1 MLKYKRLFI
10 IIVFIYICYQLV
22 SINYLKFYC
31 VDKQMYDFLIYKN
44 ERFNYLNKFDSEIEL
59 KDYVPEWCFI
69 SSQKD
74 LKQNNLGIDLSNLDL
89 SNIDF
94 NKNNILI
101 TFGCELNK
109 IKIYKPLKSIGS
121 KFKFVDV
128 YAKKNKNN
136 ILYIYI
142 IDKVE
147 VRNNPLSPK
156 VIITN

>member
-22 SINYLKFYC
+22 SLNYLKFYY
-31 VDKQMYDFLIYKN
+31 VDKQKYDFLTYKN

-59 KDYVPEWCFI
+59 KDYVPDWCFI

-109 IKIYKPLKSIGS
+109 IKVYKPLKSIGS
-121 KFKFVDV
+121 KIKYVDV
-128 YAKKNKNN
+128 YAKKYKNN
-136 ILYIYI
+136 ILNIYI

-147 VRNNPLSPK
+147 VRDNPLSPK

>member
-22 SINYLKFYC
+22 SLNYLKFYC
-31 VDKQMYDFLIYKN
+31 VDKQKYDFLTYKN

-59 KDYVPEWCFI
+59 KDYVPDWCFI

-121 KFKFVDV
+121 KIKYVDV
-128 YAKKNKNN
+128 YAKKYKNN

-147 VRNNPLSPK
+147 VRDNPLSPK
-156 VIITN
+156 VIIAN

>member
-1 MLKYKRLFI
+1 MLKFKRLFI
-10 IIVFIYICYQLV
+10 IIVCIYICYQLV
-22 SINYLKFYC
+22 SLNYLKFYC
-31 VDKQMYDFLIYKN
+31 VDKQKYDFLTYKN

-59 KDYVPEWCFI
+59 KDYVPDWCFI

-121 KFKFVDV
+121 KIKYVDV
-128 YAKKNKNN
+128 YAKKYKNN

-147 VRNNPLSPK
+147 VRDNPLSPK
-156 VIITN
+156 VIIAN

>member
-1 MLKYKRLFI
+1 M
-10 IIVFIYICYQLV
+10 
-22 SINYLKFYC
+22 KFYC
-31 VDKQMYDFLIYKN
+31 VDKQKYDFLTYKN

-59 KDYVPEWCFI
+59 KDYVSEWCFI

-121 KFKFVDV
+121 KIKYVDV

-147 VRNNPLSPK
+147 VRDNPLSPK

>member
-22 SINYLKFYC
+22 SLNYLKFYY
-31 VDKQMYDFLIYKN
+31 VDKQKYDFLTYKN

-59 KDYVPEWCFI
+59 KDYVPDWCFI

-109 IKIYKPLKSIGS
+109 IKIYKPLNSIGS
-121 KFKFVDV
+121 KIKYVDV
-128 YAKKNKNN
+128 YARKHKNN

-147 VRNNPLSPK
+147 VRDNPLSPK

>member
-31 VDKQMYDFLIYKN
+31 VDKQMYDFLTYKN

-121 KFKFVDV
+121 KIKYVDV
-128 YAKKNKNN
+128 YAKKK
-136 ILYIYI
+136 
-142 IDKVE
+142 
-147 VRNNPLSPK
+147 
-156 VIITN
+156 

>member
-22 SINYLKFYC
+22 SLNYLKFYC
-31 VDKQMYDFLIYKN
+31 VDKQKYDFLTYKN
-44 ERFNYLNKFDSEIEL
+44 ERFNYLNKFNSEIEL
-59 KDYVPEWCFI
+59 KDYVPDWCFI

-109 IKIYKPLKSIGS
+109 IKVYKPLKSIGS
-121 KFKFVDV
+121 KIKYVDV
-128 YAKKNKNN
+128 YAKKYKNN
-136 ILYIYI
+136 ILNIYI

-147 VRNNPLSPK
+147 VRDNPLSPK

>member
-1 MLKYKRLFI
+1 
-10 IIVFIYICYQLV
+10 
-22 SINYLKFYC
+22 
-31 VDKQMYDFLIYKN
+31 MYDFLTYKN

-121 KFKFVDV
+121 KIKYVDV

-147 VRNNPLSPK
+147 VRDNPLSPK

>member
-1 MLKYKRLFI
+1 
-10 IIVFIYICYQLV
+10 
-22 SINYLKFYC
+22 
-31 VDKQMYDFLIYKN
+31 MYDFLTYKN

-59 KDYVPEWCFI
+59 KDYVPEWCFL

-121 KFKFVDV
+121 KIKYVDV

-147 VRNNPLSPK
+147 VRDNPLSPK

>member
-31 VDKQMYDFLIYKN
+31 VDKQMYDFLTYKN
-44 ERFNYLNKFDSEIEL
+44 ERFNYLNKFNSEIEL
-59 KDYVPEWCFI
+59 KDYVPDWCFI

-74 LKQNNLGIDLSNLDL
+74 LKQNNLGSDLSNLDL

-121 KFKFVDV
+121 KIKYVDV
-128 YAKKNKNN
+128 YAKKYKNN

>member
-22 SINYLKFYC
+22 SLNYLKFYY
-31 VDKQMYDFLIYKN
+31 VDKQKYDFLTYKN

-121 KFKFVDV
+121 KIKYVDV
-128 YAKKNKNN
+128 YAKKYINN
-136 ILYIYI
+136 ILHIYI

-147 VRNNPLSPK
+147 VRDNPLSPK
-156 VIITN
+156 VIIAN

>member
-31 VDKQMYDFLIYKN
+31 VDKQMYDFLTYKN

-121 KFKFVDV
+121 KIKYVDV

-147 VRNNPLSPK
+147 VRDNPLSPK

>member
-1 MLKYKRLFI
+1 
-10 IIVFIYICYQLV
+10 
-22 SINYLKFYC
+22 
-31 VDKQMYDFLIYKN
+31 MYDFLTYKN

-121 KFKFVDV
+121 KIKYVDV
-128 YAKKNKNN
+128 YAKKK
-136 ILYIYI
+136 
-142 IDKVE
+142 
-147 VRNNPLSPK
+147 
-156 VIITN
+156 

>member
-121 KFKFVDV
+121 KIKYVDV

-147 VRNNPLSPK
+147 VRDNPLSPK